1 MINSDNIKY
10 KLLKITSSNIA
21 SWKTSLL
28 NKENPFWIGK
38 RGWNSRPV
46 TIPRLRNNK
55 VKWPYLIIFYIL
67 IRILKFAFALS
78 FGIFYIWVQE
88 IMILSW
94 CLWSVLVL
102 IISNKNIWKL
112 KLTNHINWD
121 LKISQVEELQFC
133 CSAGICKN
141 K

>member
-1 MINSDNIKY
+1 M
-10 KLLKITSSNIA
+10 LKITSSNIA

-28 NKENPFWIGK
+28 NKENPFWKGK

-55 VKWPYLIIFYIL
+55 VKWPYLIVFYIL

-78 FGIFYIWVQE
+78 FGNFYIWVQE

-102 IISNKNIWKL
+102 IISNKNIQKL
-112 KLTNHINWD
+112 KLTNNLTNWD